1 MADDRLRVV
10 VATPLVPELC
20 DLLVQQEP
28 RIELVVDQG
37 LLPPMRWPGDHE
49 GDPAYVRTPEQQSA
63 FDALVDSADA
73 LYGIP
78 DSDPRALARTVA
90 ANPRLRW
97 VHTMAAGGGGQIRA
111 AGIAQSDLDRI
122 AWSTSAGPHSG
133 PLAEF
138 AVFGVLAGAKDL
150 PRLQA
155 LKAERAW
162 PTRWAMKQV
171 YEMTVVVVGLGAIGR
186 GIATRFTALGAR
198 VVGVNRSVKEADV
211 AELYTTDRLALA
223 CAGADAIV
231 LALPGT
237 AATEGL
243 VGGEALDAARPG
255 VIVCNVGRGT
265 SMDEEAL
272 ISRLESGQVGFAA
285 LDVTAVEPLP
295 ADSPLWGMD
304 NVLISPHTAA
314 LNEGED
320 RAIAEMFAGN
330 ARRLLDGE
338 PLVNAVDTVE
348 FY

>member
-1 MADDRLRVV
+1 VAHEKLRVV

-20 DLLVQQEP
+20 DLLVEREP
-28 RIELVVDQG
+28 RIELVVDQR

-49 GDPAYVRTPEQQSA
+49 GDPDFTRTPEQQAA
-63 FDALVDSADA
+63 FDALLDSAEA

-78 DSDPRALARTVA
+78 DTDPAKLARTVA

-97 VHTMAAGGGGQIRA
+97 VHTMAAGGGGQIKA
-111 AGIAQSDLDRI
+111 ARLAQADLDRI

-150 PRLQA
+150 PRLLA
-155 LKAERAW
+155 LKADRAW

-171 YEMTVVVVGLGAIGR
+171 YEMTVVVVGLGSIGR
-186 GIATRFTALGAR
+186 AIATRFTALGAR
-198 VVGVNRSVKEADV
+198 VVGVNRSVKKADV
-211 AELYTTDRLALA
+211 AELYTTDRIVEA

-243 VGGEALDAARPG
+243 VGAETLDAAQRG
-255 VIVCNVGRGT
+255 VIVANVGRGT
-265 SMDEEAL
+265 SLDEEAL
-272 ISRLESGQVGFAA
+272 ISRLQSGQVGFAA

-295 ADSPLWGMD
+295 ADSPLWSME

-314 LNEGED
+314 LNDGED
-320 RAIAEMFAGN
+320 RAIAELFAEN
-330 ARRLLDGE
+330 ARRLLDDE
-338 PLVNAVDTVE
+338 PLINAVDTVE